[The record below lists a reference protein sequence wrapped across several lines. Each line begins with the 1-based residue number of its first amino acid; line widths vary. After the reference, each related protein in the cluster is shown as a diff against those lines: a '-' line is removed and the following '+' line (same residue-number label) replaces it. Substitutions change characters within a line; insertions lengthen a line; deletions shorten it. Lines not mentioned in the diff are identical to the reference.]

1 MNNAHNLEAEGLPGG
16 CDKRLRGRET
26 PAARGLSGMKGGSKW
41 GALSQAPLP
50 LPHPLVRVPGPHSPQ
65 SHPVPHSVL

>member
-26 PAARGLSGMKGGSKW
+26 PAARGLSGMKGG
-41 GALSQAPLP
+41 PE
-50 LPHPLVRVPGPHSPQ
+50 PGPSPFT
-65 SHPVPHSVL
+65 SPTSEGSWPSLSPVPPCAT